1 MLLVMDVGNSHIHI
15 GVFEGEDIIAQIR
28 YATSSVDSTS
38 DQMGV
43 FLRQALREN
52 DVDLK
57 KIEGCAIS
65 SVVPHLNYSLGS
77 AVIKYFGIKPFF
89 ISMDTTALDMSG
101 VEAHQVGA
109 DRIASCIGAISEHP
123 NKNLL
128 IIDLGTATTF
138 DVVTKDKKYLS
149 GSIMPG
155 VKLSLNA
162 LCSGA
167 SQLSSITIVKPEVAI
182 GYDTKTNIRSG
193 LYYGH
198 LGALRELK
206 NRSIAEFGSD
216 DVYTIATGGFTGLFK
231 DEGIFDEIS
240 PDLILRGIRIAYL
253 ENNQKSKG

>member
-1 MLLVMDVGNSHIHI
+1 MLLVMDVGNSHIYI
-15 GVFEGEDIIAQIR
+15 GVFEGENIISQIR

-38 DQMGV
+38 DQIGV
-43 FLRQALREN
+43 FLRQALRESS
-52 DVDLK
+52 VDLS
-57 KIEGCAIS
+57 KIKGCAIS
-65 SVVPHLNYSLGS
+65 SVVPHLNYSLGY
-77 AVIKYFGIKPFF
+77 AVIKYFGMKPFF
-89 ISMDTTALDMSG
+89 ISMETTDLDMTA

-109 DRIASCIGAISEHP
+109 DRIASCIGAIADYP
-123 NKNLL
+123 NKDLL

-138 DVVTKDKKYLS
+138 DLVTKDKKYLS

-162 LCSGA
+162 LCQGA

-206 NRSIAEFGSD
+206 TRSLKEFGAP
-216 DVYTIATGGFTGLFK
+216 VYTIATGGFAGLFK

-240 PDLILRGIRIAYL
+240 PDLILHGIRIAFL
-253 ENNQKSKG
+253 ENNKKGV

>member
-15 GVFEGEDIIAQIR
+15 GVFQGEQIVSQIR
-28 YATSSVDSTS
+28 YSTSSVDSTS

-52 DVDLK
+52 SVDLN
-57 KIEGCAIS
+57 KIDGCAIS

-77 AVIKYFGIKPFF
+77 AVIKYFDIKPFF
-89 ISMDTTALDMSG
+89 ISMDNTGLDMSA

-109 DRIASCIGAISEHP
+109 DRIASCIGALADHP
-123 NKNLL
+123 DRDLL

-138 DVVTKDKKYLS
+138 DVVTKNRKYLS

-162 LCSGA
+162 LCQGA
-167 SQLSSITIVKPEVAI
+167 SQLSSVTIVKPEVAI

-206 NRSIAEFGSD
+206 NKTLEELDSD
-216 DVYTIATGGFTGLFK
+216 NVYTIATGGFASLFK
-231 DEGIFDEIS
+231 DEGIFDEVS
-240 PDLILRGIRIAYL
+240 PDLILRGIRIAFL
-253 ENNQKSKG
+253 ENN

>member
-15 GVFEGEDIIAQIR
+15 GVFDGDRIVSQIR

-52 DVDLK
+52 SVDLS
-57 KIEGCAIS
+57 KIDGCGIS

-77 AVIKYFGIKPFF
+77 AVIKYFNIKPFF
-89 ISMDTTALDMSG
+89 ISMDTTDLDMSA

-109 DRIASCIGAISEHP
+109 DRIASCISAIADHP
-123 NKNLL
+123 NKDLL

-138 DVVTKDKKYLS
+138 DLVTKDKKYLS

-162 LCSGA
+162 LCQGA
-167 SQLSSITIVKPEVAI
+167 SQLSSVTIVKPEVAI

-198 LGALRELK
+198 LGALKELK
-206 NRSIAEFGSD
+206 RRSVEEFGSP
-216 DVYTIATGGFTGLFK
+216 VYTIATGGFAGLFK
-231 DEGIFDEIS
+231 EEGIFDEIS
-240 PDLILRGIRIAYL
+240 PDLILRGIRIAFL
-253 ENNQKSKG
+253 ENNKKGV